1 MANLIQ
7 ITEVSKAYHGKT
19 VLENVSL
26 GINGGLFYAL
36 LGKNGAGKSTL
47 MRILMRHEAPDTGG
61 GLAFGVPFSGN
72 DQSVNHQIGYVSE
85 MIEVHSFRD
94 IGSFYKQY
102 GKFFRSW
109 DQSLF
114 DGFIQRFKVDPS
126 RRFQEL
132 SRGQKMQV
140 VFSAAVAIQP
150 KVLFLDE
157 ITSVLDASARAYV
170 MEYLGTFCKAGGAV
184 VMATNLV
191 SEVERYVDH
200 IWWLDNRRILINQGV
215 KELKNQYVKIRRT
228 LGEDHP
234 VFHKPHCISVG
245 VNSDGSESY
254 VMVKQ
259 KFDAVRPENAEALFD
274 RRAISAE
281 ELFIYLT
288 RDRGVI
294 T

>member
-7 ITEVSKAYHGKT
+7 ITEVSKSYYGKT

-85 MIEVHSFRD
+85 MIEIHSFRD

-102 GKFFRSW
+102 GKFFRAW
-109 DQSLF
+109 DQALF
-114 DGFIQRFKVDPS
+114 ESFIQRFKVDPS
-126 RRFQEL
+126 KRFHEL

-170 MEYLGTFCKAGGAV
+170 MDYLGGFCKAGGAV

-215 KELKNQYVKIRRT
+215 KDLKNQYVKLRRT
-228 LGEDHP
+228 LGEDSP

-259 KFDAVRPENAEALFD
+259 KFDAAKPENAEALYD
-274 RRAISAE
+274 RRALSAE

>member
-7 ITEVSKAYHGKT
+7 ITEVSKSYYGKT

-26 GINGGLFYAL
+26 GINGGVFYAL

-47 MRILMRHEAPDTGG
+47 MRILMRHEAPDSGG

-72 DQSVNHQIGYVSE
+72 DQGVNHQIGYVSE
-85 MIEVHSFRD
+85 MIELHSQRR
-94 IGSFYKQY
+94 IGDFYKSY

-109 DQSLF
+109 DQTLF
-114 DGFIQRFKVDPS
+114 EGFIQKFKVDPMK
-126 RRFQEL
+126 RFHEL

-140 VFSAAVAIQP
+140 VFSAAVAVQP

-170 MEYLGTFCKAGGAV
+170 MDFLGGFCRSGGAV

-191 SEVERYVDH
+191 SEVERHVDH
-200 IWWLDNRRILINQGV
+200 IWWLDNKRILINQAV
-215 KELKNQYVKIRRT
+215 KDLKGQYVKLRRM
-228 LGEDHP
+228 LGEDHA
-234 VFHKPHCISVG
+234 VFHRPHCVSVG
-245 VNSDGSESY
+245 LNSDGSESY

-259 KFDAVRPENAEALFD
+259 KFDAARPENAEALFD
-274 RRAISAE
+274 RRVLSAE
-281 ELFIYLT
+281 ELFIFLT
-288 RDRGVI
+288 RDRSVVS
-294 T
+294 

>member
-47 MRILMRHEAPDTGG
+47 MRIP
-61 GLAFGVPFSGN
+61 GN

-274 RRAISAE
+274 RRALSAE

>member
-7 ITEVSKAYHGKT
+7 ITEVSKSYYGKT

-26 GINGGLFYAL
+26 GINGGVFYAL

-47 MRILMRHEAPDTGG
+47 MRVLMRHEAPDSGG
-61 GLAFGVPFSGN
+61 GLAFGIPFSGN
-72 DQSVNHQIGYVSE
+72 DQSVNHQIAYVSE
-85 MIEVHSFRD
+85 NIDIHTPRSIESFFK
-94 IGSFYKQY
+94 GY

-109 DQSLF
+109 DHSLF
-114 DGFIQRFKVDPS
+114 EGFIQRFKVDPQK
-126 RRFQEL
+126 RYQEL
-132 SRGQKMQV
+132 SRGQRMQV
-140 VFSAAVAIQP
+140 VFSAAVASQP

-170 MEYLGTFCKAGGAV
+170 MDYLGGFCKAGGAV

-200 IWWLDNRRILINQGV
+200 IWWLDNKRILINQAV
-215 KELKNQYVKIRRT
+215 KDLKNQYVKLRRV

-234 VFHKPHCISVG
+234 VFHKPHCVSVG

-254 VMVKQ
+254 VMIKQ
-259 KFDAVRPENAEALFD
+259 KFEAARPENAEALFD
-274 RRAISAE
+274 RRALSAE

-288 RDRGVI
+288 RDRGVV